1 MKRAGL
7 LGAGGS
13 GAVSAPQKLFCT
25 GGSWLVSAT
34 DFSWAGDQ
42 ACYTSSRLALSSHL
56 LSICFS

>member
-7 LGAGGS
+7 PGAGG

-25 GGSWLVSAT
+25 WGSWLVSAT